1 MSLAGHQLWPFST
14 LVVGNLTMSGITD
27 NIEPVGT
34 TLPLTCTINRI
45 KPEIVEMHWT
55 INGRRKNGLMSS
67 GDPDGDGVLTQTISF
82 EYT

>member
-27 NIEPVGT
+27 NIEPVGS
-34 TLPLTCTINRI
+34 TLPLTCTIDRI
-45 KPEIVEMHWT
+45 KPEAAEMFST
-55 INGRRKNGLMSS
+55 INGRRENGTLISE
-67 GDPDGDGVLTQTISF
+67 DPDGVFTQTISF